1 MITSTL
7 DSKAVNKILST
18 WLEIPVAV
26 IMGEKKQETTKAFTA
41 IWNKRNWRF
50 TSHTL
55 SYKSSAR
62 KLWGIQRYTLIV
74 QTQSRLLLPTC
85 SSHHSKHEPMPR
97 RVSDLSRPAFILV
110 LASSGVTGQRL
121 SVCRMPF
128 THTSHSIP
136 LKGVRGVNRSTENA
150 CNNTELGFSPPQI
163 KWCTSI
169 SSN

>member
-26 IMGEKKQETTKAFTA
+26 IKREKRHENTKAFTA
-41 IWNKRNWRF
+41 AWNKRNWRF
-50 TSHTL
+50 TSPKL

-62 KLWGIQRYTLIV
+62 ELWGIQRRYTLIA

-85 SSHHSKHEPMPR
+85 SSHHSKHEPTPR

-110 LASSGVTGQRL
+110 LASSVVSGQRL
-121 SVCRMPF
+121 SVC
-128 THTSHSIP
+128 THAFHTHFPLP
-136 LKGVRGVNRSTENA
+136 LKGVRGVNRSKENA
-150 CNNTELGFSPPQI
+150 CNNTDELGFFFSP
-163 KWCTSI
+163 K
-169 SSN
+169 